1 MHTRVGAFEM
11 WPSPLAWVS
20 QVLRFQECA
29 TTPGFLAY
37 IRCVKLKKT
46 HKDLKVQIVK
56 KIKLP
61 TMATH

>member
-56 KIKLP
+56 K
-61 TMATH
+61 